1 MDKTAERDERLQH
14 AIDRI
19 KNLDDSMKVNL
30 KGKKYT
36 MVAQRVQA
44 FREAFGCGA
53 NITTEIVVCDDA
65 KVIVKASVSVQRDG
79 AWVPI
84 ATEFAEEYRG
94 VGPVNKT
101 SALENCCTSSIGRAL
116 AACGLSGGEYASS
129 FEVDNAINNKPE
141 APAKPKEV
149 APPVNKVE
157 EKSDD
162 LEEWVSK
169 NDKPKAPVPDNTD
182 TPVTPENA
190 DEIVDAFLAIA
201 SKCQTVQEL
210 YDLWKKNPSKIDEI
224 DEKAPASYSRLKA
237 SFTEMKK
244 KIEEK
249 KNG

>member
-1 MDKTAERDERLQH
+1 MSERDERLQN

-53 NITTEIVVCDDA
+53 NISTEIVVCDDT
-65 KVIVKASVSVQRDG
+65 KVIVKATVSVQRDG

-94 VGPVNKT
+94 VGMVNKS

-129 FEVDNAINNKPE
+129 FEVDNAINNKAE
-141 APAKPKEV
+141 APETPKQV
-149 APPVNKVE
+149 ASPISKVE
-157 EKSDD
+157 APQEKPVEQKPQEESKEISIGQTPEDAKAA
-162 LEEWVSK
+162 LELLKAVLKMHSKTREEAREFMTLPAQIQFK
-169 NDKPKAPVPDNTD
+169 NDLKEHYKD
-182 TPVTPENA
+182 TLFKEL
-190 DEIVDAFLAIA
+190 LATMA
-201 SKCQTVQEL
+201 EL
-210 YDLWKKNPSKIDEI
+210 NKKF
-224 DEKAPASYSRLKA
+224 EKEAQ
-237 SFTEMKK
+237 
-244 KIEEK
+244 
-249 KNG
+249 NG

>member
-1 MDKTAERDERLQH
+1 MSERDERLQN

-53 NITTEIVVCDDA
+53 NISTEIVVCDDT
-65 KVIVKASVSVQRDG
+65 KVIVKATVSVQRDG
-79 AWVPI
+79 SWVPI

-129 FEVDNAINNKPE
+129 FEVDNAINNKAE

-162 LEEWVSK
+162 LEQWVSE
-169 NDKPKAPVPDNTD
+169 NDKPKPPEPEGTD

-201 SKCQTVQEL
+201 SKCQTVEQL
-210 YDLWKKNPSKIDEI
+210 YDLWRKNPSKIDEI
-224 DEKAPASYSRLKA
+224 DEKAPASYARLKA

>member
-1 MDKTAERDERLQH
+1 MSERDERLQN

-53 NITTEIVVCDDA
+53 NISTEIVVCDDT
-65 KVIVKASVSVQRDG
+65 KVIVKATVSVQRDG

-129 FEVDNAINNKPE
+129 FEVDNAINNKAE
-141 APAKPKEV
+141 APSKPKEV

-162 LEEWVSK
+162 LEQWVSE
-169 NDKPKAPVPDNTD
+169 NDKPKPPEPEGTD

-201 SKCQTVQEL
+201 SKCQTVEQL
-210 YDLWKKNPSKIDEI
+210 YDLWRKNPSKIDEI
-224 DEKAPASYSRLKA
+224 DEKAPASYARLKA

>member
-1 MDKTAERDERLQH
+1 MTAERDDRLQN

-53 NITTEIVVCDDA
+53 NVETEIVVCDDT
-65 KVIVKASVSVQRDG
+65 KVIVKATVSVQRDG

-94 VGPVNKT
+94 VGMVNKS

-129 FEVDNAINNKPE
+129 FEVDNAINSKPE
-141 APAKPKEV
+141 APVTPKQV
-149 APPVNKVE
+149 AEPINKVE
-157 EKSDD
+157 APQEKPVEQQPQEESKEISIGQTPEDAKAA
-162 LEEWVSK
+162 LELLKAVLKMHSKTREEAREFMTLPTQIQFK
-169 NDKPKAPVPDNTD
+169 NDLKEHYKD
-182 TPVTPENA
+182 TL
-190 DEIVDAFLAIA
+190 F
-201 SKCQTVQEL
+201 KEL
-210 YDLWKKNPSKIDEI
+210 LETMAELNKKF
-224 DEKAPASYSRLKA
+224 EKE
-237 SFTEMKK
+237 TQ
-244 KIEEK
+244 
-249 KNG
+249 NV

>member
-1 MDKTAERDERLQH
+1 
-14 AIDRI
+14 
-19 KNLDDSMKVNL
+19 
-30 KGKKYT
+30 
-36 MVAQRVQA
+36 
-44 FREAFGCGA
+44 
-53 NITTEIVVCDDA
+53 
-65 KVIVKASVSVQRDG
+65 
-79 AWVPI
+79 
-84 ATEFAEEYRG
+84 
-94 VGPVNKT
+94 
-101 SALENCCTSSIGRAL
+101 LENCCTSSIGRAL

-129 FEVDNAINNKPE
+129 FEVDNAINNKAE

-162 LEEWVSK
+162 LEQWVSE
-169 NDKPKAPVPDNTD
+169 NDKPKPPEPEGTD

-201 SKCQTVQEL
+201 SKCQTVEQL
-210 YDLWKKNPSKIDEI
+210 YDLWRKNPSKIDEI
-224 DEKAPASYSRLKA
+224 DEKAPASYARLKA